1 MKGTKNKRIPVRK
14 IFSVSS
20 KVILGLI
27 IAFLVFVAGTL
38 TYDKFVKKSAIPSF
52 FGNSVLV
59 IATPSMSGSI
69 ETGDMIIIKKSGSYE
84 VGDVITYFPAS
95 EATSVTHRIVRI
107 EGEKFYTKGDANE
120 SEDPDP
126 VFITQIV
133 GKMTGRIPKMGIVIE
148 WLRTWQGIL
157 FMVAV
162 GAVIVAIVMISGRND
177 DEDEVTEEAYAT
189 ENVADSSESG
199 DLSAPKDILKDGT
212 GDSDD
217 KET

>member
-1 MKGTKNKRIPVRK
+1 MEKRKNKRISVRK

-38 TYDKFVKKSAIPSF
+38 TYDKFIKKSAIPSF

-95 EATSVTHRIVRI
+95 ETTSVTHRIVRI
-107 EGEKFYTKGDANE
+107 EGEKFFTKGDANE

-162 GAVIVAIVMISGRND
+162 GAVIVAIVMIAGGS
-177 DEDEVTEEAYAT
+177 DEDETPEEAYAV
-189 ENVADSSESG
+189 ENVAVTSESG

-212 GDSDD
+212 GDNDD
-217 KET
+217 EET